1 MNRIVGKYENE
12 EFIRT
17 ILQEIWNKALN
28 TVQNS
33 IEEICKVL
41 NNFNA
46 VWAKEMS
53 RLLELQDATVKIV
66 DDLNS
71 KSQKTVEQLEKKV
84 NTYSQQLREA
94 LNEENINK
102 ILPQIHATLDLIS
115 EKYNTVSRH
124 TISSFNA

>member
-1 MNRIVGKYENE
+1 MGKYENE

-33 IEEICKVL
+33 IDEICKVL

-53 RLLELQDATVKIV
+53 RLLELQDATVKMV